1 MAKVAAIKSA
11 WIVFGVVLVIQV
23 MDSCENVMCKGA
35 TLLAGVLIVAA
46 GSWVI
51 VKLHSK

>member
-1 MAKVAAIKSA
+1 MAKVAAFKSA
-11 WIVFGVVLVIQV
+11 WIVFGVVLIIQV
-23 MDSCENVMCKGA
+23 MDSCENVWCKAA
-35 TLLAGVLIVAA
+35 TLLAGVLVVAF